1 LENYIRSIALTVVF
15 SAFIELFVPNGNLK
29 KYIDIVTGFI
39 IIIVL
44 MQPIKEIFF
53 NSGELEL
60 EVFNIQTQIENNSVL
75 NQAQYLEEKQKQLV
89 INTYTE
95 NLKRQI
101 CEVVSK
107 GSDVEIESI
116 DIELENENYSISNIE
131 LYGYEKNNNSNDEKI
146 SIDEIKIGNKAAQ
159 AYNVQERNYQA
170 EENLKNLI
178 SDFYKIEM
186 NNIYI
191 IVRNIRE

>member
-1 LENYIRSIALTVVF
+1 MENYIKNIALTVVF

-53 NSGELEL
+53 NSGQLEL

-89 INTYTE
+89 IDTYTQ
-95 NLKRQI
+95 NLKQQI

-107 GSDVEIESI
+107 SSDVEIESI
-116 DIELENENYSISNIE
+116 NIQLEAEDYSISSIE
-131 LYGYEKNNNSNDEKI
+131 LYGYEKANSLNDEKI
-146 SIDEIKIGNKAAQ
+146 SIDEIKIGNKTAQ
-159 AYNVQERNYQA
+159 AYNTQQRNYKS